1 MTTFTSDDR
10 QEAYK
15 QKVEEAPYHP
25 GYEDAVITPRS
36 DPVYKGMDPA
46 KMLWKPKPL
55 TDEEIAALKREYI
68 DVELFDEG
76 DYGMEYNVYGVEKLI
91 RAVEERHGI
100 K

>member
-1 MTTFTSDDR
+1 MTTFTSEDR
-10 QEAYK
+10 EEAYQK
-15 QKVEEAPYHP
+15 KVEDAPYHP
-25 GYEDAVITPRS
+25 GYEDAVITPS
-36 DPVYKGMDPA
+36 PKYAGMDPA

-76 DYGMEYNVYGVEKLI
+76 DYGMQYNIYGVEALI
-91 RAVEERHGI
+91 RAIEERHGI